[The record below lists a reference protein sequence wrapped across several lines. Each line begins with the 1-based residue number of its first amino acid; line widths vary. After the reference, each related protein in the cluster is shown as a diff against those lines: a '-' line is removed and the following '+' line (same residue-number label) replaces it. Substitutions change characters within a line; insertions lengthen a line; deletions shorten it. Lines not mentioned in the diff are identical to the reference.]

1 MAKNG
6 SSPWKAFFGCGGI
19 TVFFLIVLL
28 LAVTLACTA
37 TVAIP
42 LSNKENMQE
51 IACPPGTT
59 LVTSW
64 DETTYTRPGEKVLNG
79 YCEDAQG
86 NQLQTQDLGYG
97 ALKYFPKYF
106 LYSLGASFVLT
117 LLVVIPIIIIFQVI
131 KRKFFSKPSPPV
143 STIGGM

>member
-1 MAKNG
+1 MAENRN
-6 SSPWKAFFGCGGI
+6 SPWKAFFGCSGFAL
-19 TVFFLIVLL
+19 FFLIVLL
-28 LAVTLACTA
+28 LGITLACIA

-42 LSNKENMQE
+42 LTNKEILQE

-64 DETTYTRPGEKVLNG
+64 EETTYTRPGEKVLNA

-97 ALKYFPKYF
+97 ALEYFPKYF
-106 LYSLGASFVLT
+106 LYSLAASFVLM

-131 KRKFFSKPSPPV
+131 KRKFFSKPSPPP
-143 STIGGM
+143 SAINDL